1 MSVNLARMIFA
12 TSIPVAGSISL
23 EIEMCDRQGI
33 YQLNQGGASMDTII
47 KWLLQGDVS
56 IQYLT
61 NKYLLNDD
69 GSELHNL
76 RKRIAT
82 EGWGKQFLAARNTS
96 GHWGRGF
103 YQPKWISSHYTL
115 LDLRYLEIEP
125 VEPISET
132 IALILAQSTT
142 PNGSINE
149 SRSIPSGDV
158 CVNGMFLNYAAFFR
172 TPEEQLK
179 SIVDYLLDNLMPDG
193 GFNCE
198 AKTRGAT
205 HSSVHTTLSAL
216 EGIWEFITGGYH
228 YRVDELLQA
237 KHTAEKFL
245 LMHQLFKSDKTGE
258 VINNKWT
265 MLSFPSRWFYDILRA
280 LVYFVDA
287 DVPYDPGM
295 KAALDLLIS
304 KRRKDGTWP
313 VQAKHP
319 GLVHFDMEQA
329 GTSSRFNTLRC
340 LRVLNKYGHR

>member
-1 MSVNLARMIFA
+1 
-12 TSIPVAGSISL
+12 
-23 EIEMCDRQGI
+23 
-33 YQLNQGGASMDTII
+33 MDPII
-47 KWLLQGDVS
+47 KWLLQGDIS

-61 NKYLLNDD
+61 KKYLLNEDINK
-69 GSELHNL
+69 LHNL
-76 RKRIAT
+76 RKKIAT
-82 EGWGKQFLAARNTS
+82 EGWGNRFLAARNAS

-125 VEPISET
+125 VEPIIET
-132 IALILAQSTT
+132 IALILAQSTA
-142 PNGSINE
+142 PNDSINE

-158 CVNGMFLNYAAFFR
+158 CVNGMFLNYAAFFS

-179 SIVDYLLDNLMPDG
+179 SIVDYLLDNIMPDG

-228 YRVDELLQA
+228 YRVDELHQA
-237 KHTAEKFL
+237 KSNAEEFL

-258 VINNKWT
+258 VINKKWT
-265 MLSFPSRWFYDILRA
+265 MLSFPSRWYYDILRA

-287 DVPYDPGM
+287 DVLNDPRLN
-295 KAALDLLIS
+295 APLELLMS

-319 GLVHFDMEQA
+319 GLVHFDLEQTGA
-329 GTSSRFNTLRC
+329 SSRFNTLRA
-340 LRVLNKYGHR
+340 LRVLKKYGHR